1 MRGFHSVLGVLLAVG
16 YAAILAH
23 PAWLPG
29 LTAAAQFAP
38 PYSRAATGLT
48 MAYGLPLAAIACFLM
63 PRRLMLWLSP
73 RVPPLYEYLLT
84 TGFWYLAGYL
94 LLALAAG
101 LLLLFR

>member
-16 YAAILAH
+16 YAALLAH

-29 LTAAAQFAP
+29 LAVAAQFAA
-38 PYSRAATGLT
+38 PYSRAGNGLAL
-48 MAYGLPLAAIACFLM
+48 AYGLPLAAISCFLM

-73 RVPPLYEYLLT
+73 RVPPLNDYLLT
-84 TGFWYLAGYL
+84 AGFWYLAGYL
-94 LLALAAG
+94 LLAAAVG